1 MVAANIDRVLVI
13 FDRLKTCAISERTR
27 MIDRIYISIKK
38 CAPSMGRENANGYD
52 FILKLN
58 RFNRA
63 IASKGQRYREAR
75 GDRNLYLPL
84 KTSLSTFFAND
95 VIKGNIRIA
104 EFVKFSRTISLYDP
118 I

>member
-27 MIDRIYISIKK
+27 IVYIFRYIKK

-52 FILKLN
+52 SILKLN